1 MTKRS
6 VSGRPAWQAPAR
18 MQPRQC
24 AMRSGLKLITMR
36 MIACCPGLLGL
47 SMGFASFASA
57 QDIDRVIVLPD
68 LPFVIPILVP
78 PIKSP
83 LDEWYTYR
91 YNNARTGAQP
101 YKSAL
106 SDPAKVR
113 TLHVG
118 WTFPLEGAV
127 GAFKA
132 SPIVVNDTVFIGSV
146 NGYFYALDAAGK
158 PKWQYPKASDP
169 PLLGSCG
176 QGGNGSFGRYGIQSS
191 ATYANIEGRN
201 AIIFGAPDPD
211 PSAEGGLGS
220 ARLFALMLS
229 GDLIW
234 KSEIVAHL
242 SGCTPGS
249 LFEAHGRIT
258 YSSPLVLGNKVYVGV
273 HNAGDDPIQN
283 GKVVAVDLNTGHI
296 DSNFHYISTATG
308 TRGGGVYGIPSR
320 PMEPVFTSRLVIREF
335 HHASRRTI
343 ARMNLNHRPIMAS
356 A

>member
-1 MTKRS
+1 
-6 VSGRPAWQAPAR
+6 
-18 MQPRQC
+18 
-24 AMRSGLKLITMR
+24 
-36 MIACCPGLLGL
+36 
-47 SMGFASFASA
+47 
-57 QDIDRVIVLPD
+57 VLPQNS
-68 LPFVIPILVP
+68 FRNGTGNCGWHIRHRRGRSR
-78 PIKSP
+78 K
-83 LDEWYTYR
+83 
-91 YNNARTGAQP
+91 ARELRRKLG
-101 YKSAL
+101 
-106 SDPAKVR
+106 DAKVR

-146 NGYFYALDAAGK
+146 NGYFYALDAASGK

-220 ARLFALMLS
+220 ARLFALTLS

-249 LFEAHGRIT
+249 LSEAHGRIT

-308 TRGGGVYGIPSR
+308 TRGGGVWNSLATDGTGVYFTTGNTRIPPCFS
-320 PMEPVFTSRLVIREF
+320 PYNCPNEPEPSPNHGLSMIRVE
-335 HHASRRTI
+335 
-343 ARMNLNHRPIMAS
+343 
-356 A
+356 